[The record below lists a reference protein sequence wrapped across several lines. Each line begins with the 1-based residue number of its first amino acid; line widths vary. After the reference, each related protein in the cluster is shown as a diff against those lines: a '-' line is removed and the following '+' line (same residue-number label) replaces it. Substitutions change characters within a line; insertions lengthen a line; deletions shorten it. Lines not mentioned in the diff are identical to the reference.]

1 MEGQEV
7 LLFSVVNEDL
17 NTGKKAEKESAVR
30 TVLETMSVRVEI
42 M

>member
-7 LLFSVVNEDL
+7 LLFSGVNEDL
-17 NTGKKAEKESAVR
+17 NTRKKAEKESSVR